1 MENTRKKKNTTPK
14 QVEEQAAK
22 TSGQENTKL
31 MTSDNNDTN
40 GDRSVPE
47 CTDTA
52 ELKESKKDKPIE
64 TQKPEKPLNTFAPTL
79 ANGVMTRIY
88 ELYGYSIKGNACK
101 TIISQ
106 AQQYAKERNITIN
119 TDIETIN
126 THELYDHIV
135 NLISNGYSLSPL
147 DTTYNDIF
155 LRAVIERYKT

>member
-1 MENTRKKKNTTPK
+1 MENTRKKKNTTPE
-14 QVEEQAAK
+14 QVEEQTAK
-22 TSGQENTKL
+22 TSGQENTEP
-31 MTSDNNDTN
+31 MTNDSNDTN
-40 GDRSVPE
+40 ADSIAAE
-47 CTDTA
+47 STDTA
-52 ELKESKKDKPIE
+52 ELNEFKKDKPIE

-79 ANGVMTRIY
+79 ANRVMTRIY
-88 ELYGYSIKGNACK
+88 ELYGYNIKGNVCK
-101 TIISQ
+101 TIISL

-135 NLISNGYSLSPL
+135 NLISNGYRISPL